1 MAAYNFF
8 AFYTASKQG
17 KTGLTVTVDVY
28 GPAGAEVTGAAA
40 TEVGGGLYK
49 YTHTDATDGDYTA
62 VFKTADATV
71 DMQHVPALAATP
83 VWETS
88 TRTITSFGTLIA
100 DIWAY
105 TTRTITMAV
114 ATVLSAISS
123 LGDITALR
131 GDTFTVS
138 LTGLGNISTRSSLAL
153 VVKAS
158 KNDSDT
164 AAVLYVSEADG
175 LTLVNGAAYTTP
187 AHGVITVTDATA
199 GNITLTIHATAMAL
213 LSPGVRVYDVQYV
226 LADGTVR
233 STPASPFTVSADV
246 NRAVS

>member
-88 TRTITSFGTLIA
+88 TRTITMPAETIGAILTGT
-100 DIWAY
+100 
-105 TTRTITMAV
+105 TV
-114 ATVLSAISS
+114 AAR
-123 LGDITALR
+123 R
-131 GDTFTVS
+131 GDTLTIPFVDLGS
-138 LTGLGNISTRSSLAL
+138 LVGRSKLWMTI
-153 VVKAS
+153 KRE
-158 KNDSDT
+158 KYDRD
-164 AAVLYVSEADG
+164 SEAVMVLEESAG
-175 LTLVNGAAYTTP
+175 LTIVNGASHATTTD
-187 AHGVITVTDATA
+187 GTVTVTDAVSGDVTIVVKPAVTA
-199 GNITLTIHATAMAL
+199 IWMSGHRDPERLW
-213 LSPGVRVYDVQYV
+213 YDVQMLTAAGVVITLSAGVFNLY
-226 LADGTVR
+226 
-233 STPASPFTVSADV
+233 ADV
-246 NRAVS
+246 SRMVS